1 MKPLKEATSEKHKKA
16 ETMPFNIRMFK
27 GMLNEE
33 EYLLYLIQQLQIF
46 QTIEKIGLPSDA
58 LKRVNAVQEDINE
71 LTSRG
76 NSTNTILKSTQN
88 YTSHLNNL
96 TYEKILPH
104 VYLNYLA
111 IMFGGQQ
118 MKKNVPSSGKMYEF
132 ENTKEGMQAIRK
144 VQKDEWA
151 EEVNKGFDFIIEILN
166 ELERS

>member
-1 MKPLKEATSEKHKKA
+1 MKTLKEATSEKHKKA

-27 GMLNEE
+27 GLLNEE

-58 LKRVNAVQEDINE
+58 LKRASAVQEDINE
-71 LTSRG
+71 LTSKG
-76 NSTNTILKSTQN
+76 NFSNTILKSTQN
-88 YTSHLNNL
+88 YTEHLNNL
-96 TYEKILPH
+96 NSEQILPH

-111 IMFGGQQ
+111 IMFGGQI
-118 MKKNVPSSGKMYEF
+118 MKKKVPSSGKMYEF
-132 ENTKEGMQAIRK
+132 GNTKEGMQAIRQ

-151 EEVNKGFDFIIEILN
+151 EEVNRGYDFIIEIFN